1 MSFNS
6 CCDDAMMCNDE
17 SHDDDSLYAEVEKG
31 EVTSLLE
38 NGGILDPVLMVGTCV
53 HPQVGTGGTDDV
65 NTVILMLCQPFH

>member
-1 MSFNS
+1 MSFDS

-38 NGGILDPVLMVGTCV
+38 NGVIILDPVLKKRRGY
-53 HPQVGTGGTDDV
+53 
-65 NTVILMLCQPFH
+65 